1 MLSCFRRRSRLFERR
16 SQRHT
21 RCHWWEVVP
30 TLAWPRR
37 RQPGVPTSTLTRSWP
52 TPSALRPCRLP
63 ICLVLQSTPLPWRG
77 RFLKVC
83 KPHLPCSLPQAKL
96 SMASTSLS
104 ADLPAATTSSTSIH
118 SSRRTCWP
126 PSKPSLPPR
135 LCHARPS
142 EHEQASAT
150 GLNF

>member
-63 ICLVLQSTPLPWRG
+63 ICLVLQSTPLPWQG
-77 RFLKVC
+77 RYLKVRE
-83 KPHLPCSLPQAKL
+83 PHLPCSLPQAKL

-104 ADLPAATTSSTSIH
+104 ADLPAAATSSTSIH

-150 GLNF
+150 GLIF